1 MSPEVTITMDSV
13 HVSFFDEPA
22 TRAEMFEIVADYDLE
37 GNPVG
42 FEAFDFKSP
51 PLGEINRLDTP
62 QLIASFDSDENALA
76 VWFKEDPR
84 SRDQE
89 VLDAE
94 FGFSKN
100 GRLVF
105 VKYMY
110 IRGGAAKSHSEA
122 RGWGN
127 SGQTKN

>member
-1 MSPEVTITMDSV
+1 MSPEVTINLDTV
-13 HVSFFDEPA
+13 HATFSDEPA
-22 TRAEMFEIVADYDLE
+22 DHVEIFEIVADYDLE

-51 PLGEINRLDTP
+51 PWGEINRLDTP
-62 QLIASFDSDENALA
+62 QLTASFDFNDNALA
-76 VWFKEDPR
+76 VWFKKDPR

-105 VKYMY
+105 VKYKY
-110 IRGGAAKSHSEA
+110 QLGAAAKSHREA

-127 SGQTKN
+127 GRP